1 MNLSNFLLSVC
12 LFSVPLAAAAQG
24 SVTSTRSGGYL
35 SRGVLMEGNNNY
47 VGAIDQLTHMRNLPA
62 SASEREEADYHAAM
76 SAMELGK
83 DDVIDRLNA
92 FLANYPSSL
101 HCQQVRFTIG
111 NYYFFNG
118 KYGEALRAYQSVR
131 NGALDSDNGEDLIYR
146 QSYSDLRL
154 ANYDDAKLGFNRL
167 SSTARYHDAAT
178 FYQAYIDYANKRYD
192 AAQQNFERVSRNGE
206 LGYAAQYYLSQIYF
220 TKEDYQKVI
229 ALGGSLLAD
238 NNDNAELNGELNR
251 IVGESQYHQGNDAA
265 ALTHINS
272 YLQQCDGKPQRSA
285 EYVLGVMEYRRA
297 DYQSVIE
304 HLGDVTDG
312 EDALAQ
318 SAYLYIGQ
326 SYLKTGQ
333 LNSASIA
340 FEKALNMPYSRDVQ
354 ETAFYNYAITQN
366 EGGRTPFNK
375 SIDLFEKFLNKYP
388 DSKYASQVEDY
399 LVNAYT
405 SGNNYSRA
413 LASIQ
418 RIDNPSAKVLK
429 AKAYVLYNLGVQ
441 SLSNDRVTE
450 AKKYF
455 SEARGM
461 GQYNSSSAAESN
473 LWLGECEYRLG
484 NFSAAERYQ
493 QQYLQSVSAGSTNY
507 GLAYY
512 DLAYS
517 KFQQKKYS
525 DARDYFQK
533 AVASSTLAANLKA
546 DANNRI
552 GDTYYY
558 DRQYATAEDYYG
570 KAHTGNASSGDY
582 ALFQKAMMQG
592 LSRNYSAKISGMDQL
607 IREYPSSQYAPEAML
622 EKAQAQIAASNSA
635 GAVGTYK
642 ELISRYPAT
651 VDARKGQL
659 QLAITERNMGDQ
671 AKAIEEY
678 KKVITKYPSSEEARV
693 AAEDMKQIY
702 AENGNLNE
710 FAAFLK
716 KVPNAPKINTS
727 DIDRLTFEA
736 AEKTYLGD
744 KHDLSKIRA
753 YISRYPNGAYADRAR
768 YYLAKD
774 NYNKGRYNEA
784 LTEINSL
791 LDEHQDASFAEDALA
806 MKGDILSRLGR
817 NVDAFNAYKGLAG
830 KSSSADMQTTAE
842 LGVMRTAKAVGRYND
857 VVESADALLN
867 TGGLS
872 AEEEKEA
879 LLNRALAYSN
889 LGRGKQAEKDFA
901 KLAKDPRNEYGAEA
915 AYRLAEYYYNEGNL
929 NETERVLNN
938 FIDEGTPHQY
948 WLAKGFIL
956 LADAMHKQGKNYEA
970 SEYLESLKS
979 NYPGKET
986 EIYDAIDQRLK
997 SWGTTKSMTKPVV
1010 TEKKSKVTD
1019 GSKTFKK
1026 SKTKKSTKGKKK

>member
-1 MNLSNFLLSVC
+1 
-12 LFSVPLAAAAQG
+12 
-24 SVTSTRSGGYL
+24 
-35 SRGVLMEGNNNY
+35 
-47 VGAIDQLTHMRNLPA
+47 
-62 SASEREEADYHAAM
+62 
-76 SAMELGK
+76 
-83 DDVIDRLNA
+83 
-92 FLANYPSSL
+92 
-101 HCQQVRFTIG
+101 
-111 NYYFFNG
+111 
-118 KYGEALRAYQSVR
+118 
-131 NGALDSDNGEDLIYR
+131 
-146 QSYSDLRL
+146 
-154 ANYDDAKLGFNRL
+154 
-167 SSTARYHDAAT
+167 
-178 FYQAYIDYANKRYD
+178 
-192 AAQQNFERVSRNGE
+192 
-206 LGYAAQYYLSQIYF
+206 
-220 TKEDYQKVI
+220 
-229 ALGGSLLAD
+229 
-238 NNDNAELNGELNR
+238 
-251 IVGESQYHQGNDAA
+251 
-265 ALTHINS
+265 
-272 YLQQCDGKPQRSA
+272 
-285 EYVLGVMEYRRA
+285 
-297 DYQSVIE
+297 
-304 HLGDVTDG
+304 
-312 EDALAQ
+312 
-318 SAYLYIGQ
+318 
-326 SYLKTGQ
+326 
-333 LNSASIA
+333 
-340 FEKALNMPYSRDVQ
+340 
-354 ETAFYNYAITQN
+354 
-366 EGGRTPFNK
+366 
-375 SIDLFEKFLNKYP
+375 
-388 DSKYASQVEDY
+388 
-399 LVNAYT
+399 
-405 SGNNYSRA
+405 
-413 LASIQ
+413 
-418 RIDNPSAKVLK
+418 
-429 AKAYVLYNLGVQ
+429 
-441 SLSNDRVTE
+441 
-450 AKKYF
+450 
-455 SEARGM
+455 
-461 GQYNSSSAAESN
+461 
-473 LWLGECEYRLG
+473 
-484 NFSAAERYQ
+484 
-493 QQYLQSVSAGSTNY
+493 
-507 GLAYY
+507 
-512 DLAYS
+512 
-517 KFQQKKYS
+517 
-525 DARDYFQK
+525 
-533 AVASSTLAANLKA
+533 
-546 DANNRI
+546 
-552 GDTYYY
+552 
-558 DRQYATAEDYYG
+558 
-570 KAHTGNASSGDY
+570 
-582 ALFQKAMMQG
+582 
-592 LSRNYSAKISGMDQL
+592 
-607 IREYPSSQYAPEAML
+607 ML

-889 LGRGKQAEKDFA
+889 LGRGKQAENDFA